1 MSKSDKD
8 DNKKECMELAKL
20 FDSLHKVFDRAKT
33 KKGDLEA
40 QLHKCEDECSKS
52 FSSAKEAALEYDRQ
66 LQEEQS
72 NLCKLETLNKECE
85 AFHQMVCEQI
95 KWCKSFVEASSA
107 DSRSRVQ
114 TLDLEIQRLQA
125 LRKQEITRQDNLTKC
140 DEHLDMVLAHEKTKA
155 EDSEKTR
162 ASATRAATERVAC
175 AKKAVASSGRL
186 QTKLISLHEEVQQEM
201 KDAVSFFEEL
211 LKALAVDCHA
221 AYLGAG
227 KFLAMQALITEK
239 NLKASKQTYDNTY
252 QAQMDLEVL
261 EDADLPDTV
270 SRAEQARRSVFFLHY
285 FLFYGGKHRC

>member
-1 MSKSDKD
+1 
-8 DNKKECMELAKL
+8 
-20 FDSLHKVFDRAKT
+20 
-33 KKGDLEA
+33 
-40 QLHKCEDECSKS
+40 
-52 FSSAKEAALEYDRQ
+52 
-66 LQEEQS
+66 
-72 NLCKLETLNKECE
+72 
-85 AFHQMVCEQI
+85 MVCEQI

-114 TLDLEIQRLQA
+114 TLDLEIQRLQT

-140 DEHLDMVLAHEKTKA
+140 DVHLDMVLANEKTKA
-155 EDSEKTR
+155 ADSEKTR

-175 AKKAVASSGRL
+175 AKKAVASSGRF

-285 FLFYGGKHRC
+285 FLFSGSKHRC